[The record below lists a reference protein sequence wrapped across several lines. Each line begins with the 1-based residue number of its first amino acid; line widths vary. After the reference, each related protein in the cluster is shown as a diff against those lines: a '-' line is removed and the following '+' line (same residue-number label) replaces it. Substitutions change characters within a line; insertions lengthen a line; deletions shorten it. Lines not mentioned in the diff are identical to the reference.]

1 MTKTFLDTDFT
12 KVSGQNYA
20 LISIVEPNEK
30 LNSLKENQCALKIK
44 GCFDSIDNAKA
55 WAKKLQE
62 EDNSFN
68 IYLVDMYSWLLIPPD
83 QEKIED
89 VQYRDE
95 MLNKIIGGRKEE
107 ERKAN
112 AMFQQ
117 YKNEMQEAGKNE
129 MFTKQNPET
138 SSSQKPKTQEPETPD
153 PTPEEPKTPDP
164 TPKEPEKPEPTPEVE
179 PEKPEPTP
187 EVEPETPEPTPE
199 ESEKPEPTPEVESE
213 KQEPT
218 PEVESEKQEP
228 TPEPTPEESI
238 KGKKWADL
246 V

>member
-44 GCFDSIDNAKA
+44 GCFDTIDNAKA

-68 IYLVDMYSWLLIPPD
+68 IYVVDMYSWLLIPPD

-117 YKNEMQEAGKNE
+117 YKNEMQEAGKDE
-129 MFTKQNPET
+129 MFSKESPGT
-138 SSSQKPKTQEPETPD
+138 SSSTQSKTPD
-153 PTPEEPKTPDP
+153 PTPEEPDSTAEEPKTLDP
-164 TPKEPEKPEPTPEVE
+164 TAELLEIPEDT
-179 PEKPEPTP
+179 
-187 EVEPETPEPTPE
+187 
-199 ESEKPEPTPEVESE
+199 
-213 KQEPT
+213 Q
-218 PEVESEKQEP
+218 
-228 TPEPTPEESI
+228 EESI